1 MFDRARAGKAGRAAR
16 KRGRAIAVDPVVK
29 ALLDRHGRTHADEL
43 RIPLRR
49 NTPSPLF
56 RLLCAA
62 LLASARIS
70 ADLAVTGARALSDAG
85 WTTAE
90 KMAGATWEQRVKV
103 LNDAGYARYDEST
116 SRLLGETA
124 DLLSDRYGGDLRRLR
139 DTADRDLDRE
149 RELLKECKGI
159 GDVGADIFLREVQ
172 LVWDEVHPFADDRA
186 LRAARALDLGADAEA
201 LTRHVSRGDYPR
213 LVAALVRTE
222 LAGDA
227 DAVREAA
234 SG

>member
-1 MFDRARAGKAGRAAR
+1 M
-16 KRGRAIAVDPVVK
+16 AVDPVVN
-29 ALLDRHGRTHADEL
+29 ALLDRHGRTH
-43 RIPLRR
+43 
-49 NTPSPLF
+49 
-56 RLLCAA
+56 
-62 LLASARIS
+62 
-70 ADLAVTGARALSDAG
+70 
-85 WTTAE
+85 
-90 KMAGATWEQRVKV
+90 
-103 LNDAGYARYDEST
+103 
-116 SRLLGETA
+116 
-124 DLLSDRYGGDLRRLR
+124 YGGDLRRLR
-139 DTADRDLDRE
+139 DAADRDLDRE

-159 GDVGADIFLREVQ
+159 GDVGAEIFLREVQ

-186 LRAARALDLGADAEA
+186 LRAARALDLGADAES